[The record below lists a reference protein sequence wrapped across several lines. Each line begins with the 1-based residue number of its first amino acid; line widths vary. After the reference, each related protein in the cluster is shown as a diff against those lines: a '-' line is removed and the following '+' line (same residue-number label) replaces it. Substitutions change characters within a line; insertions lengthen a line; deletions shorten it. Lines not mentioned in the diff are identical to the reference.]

1 MIFDE
6 IHYMRDKER
15 GVVWEE
21 TIILLPDTIKFV
33 FLSATIP
40 NAREFASWIAKI
52 HNQPCHVV
60 YTDYRPVPLQHYIFP
75 AEGTGLHLVVDEKVR
90 YRILMTQFAREYSA
104 RRISKQL
111 WLPLYQRRSNQARRN
126 RWKAVA
132 TVTRLLRWS
141 WYPSL
146 FSFNR
151 NQERHY
157 QPVIVFSFSKK
168 SCEVLARQMAK
179 LDFNNDQ
186 EKELVDQVFNNAMD
200 TLSEEDRN
208 LPQIQYLLPLLKRGM
223 DLFPFH
229 LSFLQGIGIH
239 HSGLLPLLKEVIE
252 ILFQEGLIKCLF
264 ATETFSIGLN
274 MPAKTVVFTSV
285 RKFDGKDFR
294 WVSGGL

>member
-126 RWKAVA
+126 R
-132 TVTRLLRWS
+132 
-141 WYPSL
+141 
-146 FSFNR
+146 
-151 NQERHY
+151 
-157 QPVIVFSFSKK
+157 
-168 SCEVLARQMAK
+168 
-179 LDFNNDQ
+179 
-186 EKELVDQVFNNAMD
+186 
-200 TLSEEDRN
+200 
-208 LPQIQYLLPLLKRGM
+208 
-223 DLFPFH
+223 
-229 LSFLQGIGIH
+229 
-239 HSGLLPLLKEVIE
+239 
-252 ILFQEGLIKCLF
+252 
-264 ATETFSIGLN
+264 
-274 MPAKTVVFTSV
+274 
-285 RKFDGKDFR
+285 
-294 WVSGGL
+294 